1 MDIERCSMDVPF
13 VRCDIQPRL
22 RIGRKGPAPEASMDD
37 TILWGRKTMSESAS
51 RGGAGGLGSAIK
63 KYVFSRNPP
72 AEPVRGVEFVR
83 EPIPQFA
90 ERLRAEPGRDI
101 WRWEAPESSVRFP
114 TFIGEGIP
122 LIGARSPD
130 HRPVAAA
137 GSPHHLWKGRGQCSH
152 WHNERVWGWCGS

>member
-1 MDIERCSMDVPF
+1 M
-13 VRCDIQPRL
+13 VRKRKIIVYIATSADGFIARPNGAVDWLDRPRPKENYGMGEFL
-22 RIGRKGPAPEASMDD
+22 RSID

-51 RGGAGGLGSAIK
+51 RGGAGGFGSAIK
-63 KYVFSRNPP
+63 NYVFSRNPP

-101 WRWEAPESSVRFP
+101 WRMGGAGIIGSFP
-114 TFIGEGIP
+114 DVHRRSIP

-137 GSPHHLWKGRGQCSH
+137 
-152 WHNERVWGWCGS
+152 